1 MLKLYNTLARR
12 IEEFYPLDR
21 KIVRMY
27 SCGPTVW
34 NYAHIGNFRAYL
46 CVDLLKRYLAF
57 KGFDVMHIMNITDI
71 DDKIIKKSMQ
81 EKKPF
86 EQITE
91 FFTKGFFTDL
101 NQLRIKKADEYP
113 KATEHIA
120 HMVKIIQQLMENG
133 HAYKSEDGSIY
144 YNIASFKDYGKL
156 SHTKIESLKAGARV
170 KQDTYDKENAQ
181 DFAIWK
187 AYDKDDGDVFWD
199 TELGKGRPGWH
210 IECSAMSMEHLG
222 ESFDIHA
229 GGVDLIFPHHENE
242 IAQSE
247 GASGKQ
253 FAKYWMHNEHLLV
266 DGKKMSKSLGN
277 FYTLRDLLKKGHK
290 PTAIR
295 YFLLSTNYRVQLNLT
310 EDALHASQQAV
321 QRINDFM
328 LRLKNVKPTM
338 REKIDGSKPA
348 NKDVEHAIEKIK
360 KDFEKEMDDDLN
372 IGNALGH
379 MFDFIRAMN
388 TLIDENSI
396 GKSDAE
402 KIKKT
407 MKHFDEILDVIEEQ
421 GELDSDIEALVQA
434 REAAR
439 KTKDFKKS
447 DEIRNKLKEKGII
460 LEDSKD
466 GVVWKR
472 S

>member
-1 MLKLYNTLARR
+1 MAFTLFNTLS
-12 IEEFYPLDR
+12 R
-21 KIVRMY
+21 KTEQFQPIDKKLVRFY
-27 SCGPTVW
+27 SCGPTVYD
-34 NYAHIGNFRAYL
+34 YAHIGNFRAYL
-46 CVDLLKRYLAF
+46 CVDVLKRYMAYR
-57 KGFDVMHIMNITDI
+57 GFDVMHVMNITDI
-71 DDKIIKKSMQ
+71 DDKIIKKSVQ

-86 EQITE
+86 RQITE
-91 FFTKGFFTDL
+91 FFTKEFFSDL
-101 NQLRIKKADEYP
+101 DQLRIKKADEYP
-113 KATEHIA
+113 KATEHIK

-144 YNIASFKDYGKL
+144 FNIASFPNYGKL

-170 KQDTYDKENAQ
+170 KQDSYDKENAQ
-181 DFAIWK
+181 DFALWK

-253 FAKYWMHNEHLLV
+253 FAKYWVHNEHLLV

-290 PTAIR
+290 ALAIR

-310 EDALHASQQAV
+310 EEALHASQQAV
-321 QRINDFM
+321 SRINDFM
-328 LRLKNVKPTM
+328 IRLQSVKT
-338 REKIDGSKPA
+338 DKPEH
-348 NKDVEHAIEKIK
+348 KDILDAIK
-360 KDFEKEMDDDLN
+360 KVKNDFEKEMDDDLN
-372 IGNALGH
+372 ISNALGH
-379 MFDFIRAMN
+379 LFDFIREMN
-388 TLIDENSI
+388 SHIDAGKI
-396 GKSDAE
+396 GVRDAQ
-402 KIKKT
+402 
-407 MKHFDEILDVIEEQ
+407 HILDAVDKFNSVLDIIEEK
-421 GELDSDIEALVQA
+421 GELDSDIQSLVDA
-434 REAAR
+434 REEAR
-439 KTKDFKKS
+439 KAKDFKRS
-447 DEIRNKLKEKGII
+447 DEIRNQLKEKGII

-472 S
+472 G